1 MKYIN
6 KGGAGETV
14 AFEPEGQAKKSMDS
28 SFFRGAT
35 VNFNPYRRDVAQPGF
50 LAKFVLKGWLPP
62 EKPIARD
69 TQITAFGSC
78 FAQNISKH
86 LSEAGFKLTKDSA
99 PSIYVSYMGEGLVN
113 VHALCQQFEWALE
126 GKKIPEGLW
135 HGWTAEEY
143 GVNEEVRIATREAFL
158 GTDFFIVTLGLS
170 EVWYDEPT
178 GEVFWRA
185 VPVDRYDPTRHRFR
199 VCSHAET
206 KERIEKIYTLIRR
219 HVPNAKVLF
228 TLSPIPLAAT
238 FRDVSCLSANAVSKA
253 ILRAALDEFL
263 REHSEDLNARL
274 LYFPSYEIVN
284 ELFYAKYMED
294 GRHPSSDIIGLIM
307 KVFQAAFC
315 DTDLRLEEVEQ
326 IYQTTRVKNMREA
339 MNAVGG

>member
-1 MKYIN
+1 MKYLN

-14 AFEPEGQAKKSMDS
+14 AFEPEGQAKKRMDS

-35 VNFNPYRRDVAQPGF
+35 VNFNPYRRDFAAPEF
-50 LAKFVLKGWLPP
+50 LSRFVLKGWLPDN
-62 EKPIARD
+62 KPID
-69 TQITAFGSC
+69 KTTNITAFGSC

-86 LSEAGFKLTKDSA
+86 LSEAGFKLTKDTA
-99 PSIYVSYMGEGLVN
+99 PDIYVSYMGEGLVN

-126 GKKIPEGLW
+126 NKKIPEGLW

-143 GVNEEVRIATREAFL
+143 GVSEDIRLATQKAFL
-158 GTDFFIVTLGLS
+158 NTDFFIVTLGLS

-185 VPVDRYDPTRHRFR
+185 VPVGRYEAARHRFR

-206 KERIEKIYTLIRR
+206 KERIEKIYALIRT
-219 HVPNAKVLF
+219 HVPKAKVLF

-238 FRDVSCLSANAVSKA
+238 FRDVSCLSANSVSKA

-263 REHSEDLNARL
+263 REHSEDLNTRL

-284 ELFYAKYMED
+284 ELFHAKYMED
-294 GRHPSSDIIGLIM
+294 GRHPSGDIIGLIM
-307 KVFQAAFC
+307 KIFQAAYC

-326 IYQTTRVKNMREA
+326 AYQAARVKNMRDA
-339 MNAVGG
+339 INALGG